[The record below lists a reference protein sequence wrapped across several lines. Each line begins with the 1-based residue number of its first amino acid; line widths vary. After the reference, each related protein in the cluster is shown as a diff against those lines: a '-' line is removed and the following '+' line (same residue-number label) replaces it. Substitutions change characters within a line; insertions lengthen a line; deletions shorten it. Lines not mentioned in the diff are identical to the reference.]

1 MAVASLE
8 YDDIAENYLVRFRFN
23 GRSYKRSLHTG
34 NNREARAVL
43 GRIEETILLI
53 ERGRLEMPVN
63 ADPAAFILSDGKRTG
78 EKRAGEALSL
88 KRLFEVYEAELPPGS
103 KEEATLKGERI
114 HFKTLL
120 KHLRGSIVAQSL
132 STSDVQG
139 YVLKRAKDKWR
150 GKFIRPVT
158 IKKEL
163 TTLRLV
169 WNWAVQQDYLV
180 GPSPVRGIKYAKPDE
195 KPIFRT
201 RAEIDRILERGG
213 ISEDE
218 EAALWEALYLPR
230 DEVKELLEYVKAS
243 ARHTFIYPLFVFVA
257 HTGARRSETLR
268 ARIDDFDFRSATVQ
282 IREKKKSRQLA
293 MTYRRVD
300 MTDLLAATMKEWFAN
315 HPGGQFAITADGKGP
330 ISIHEAHDH
339 FKRTLAKSKWD
350 KLRGFHV
357 LRHSFCSNMCAVGVD
372 QRIIDGFVGHTTE
385 AMRKRYQ
392 HLAPAVTRSAI
403 ERLCL

>member
-1 MAVASLE
+1 VASLE
-8 YDDIAENYLVRFRFN
+8 FDKAANTFLVRFRFN
-23 GRSYKRSLHTG
+23 GRSYKRSLRTG

-63 ADPAAFILSDGKRTG
+63 ADPAAFILSDGKRIG
-78 EKRAGEALSL
+78 ERRSGGALSL
-88 KRLFEVYEAELPPGS
+88 KQLFEVYEAELPPGS
-103 KEEATLKGERI
+103 KEESTLQGERI

-120 KHLRGSIVAQSL
+120 RHLRGSIVAQSL
-132 STSDVQG
+132 SAADVQG
-139 YVLKRAKDKWR
+139 FVLKRAKDKWR
-150 GKFIRPVT
+150 GKFICPVT

-163 TTLRLV
+163 TTLKLV

-180 GPSPVRGIKYAKPDE
+180 GPSPVRGIKYGKPDE

-201 RAEIDRILERGG
+201 RAEIETILDRGG
-213 ISEDE
+213 VSADE
-218 EAALWEALYLPR
+218 ESAFWESLYLAR
-230 DEVKELLEYVKAS
+230 EEVKELLEYVKAH
-243 ARHTFIYPLFVFVA
+243 ARHAFIYPLFVLVA

-268 ARIDDFDFRSATVQ
+268 ARIDDFDFRSKTVQ

-300 MTDLLAATMKEWFAN
+300 LTDLLAATMKGWFDD
-315 HPGGQFAITADGKGP
+315 HPGGQFAITTDGDGP

-339 FKRTLAKSKWD
+339 FKRTLAKSKWA

-357 LRHSFCSNMCAVGVD
+357 LRHSFCSNLCAVGVD
-372 QRIIDGFVGHTTE
+372 QRVIDGFVGHTTE